1 MWGCHSTMSSP
12 DIRVI
17 GPRPAAELP
26 FALRWTFFHAVPEV
40 GEFTFGDSVGQAGG
54 QRAPTAVTPQP

>member
-1 MWGCHSTMSSP
+1 MWGCRYAMCSP

-17 GPRPAAELP
+17 GPWPAAEFL
-26 FALRWTFFHAVPEV
+26 FTFRWTFFHTVSEV
-40 GEFTFGDSVGQAGG
+40 GEFTFAASVGQAGG